1 MKPFFLL
8 LFSFLLSACD
18 LDLGSHYDPTVET
31 VYVDYYR
38 EPCDDSTTELCY
50 RIRFDTDEAFK
61 LTTLPT
67 TGFDSLEW
75 GSRYVIRAEVDYS
88 DRGEEESYTFENI
101 VSVEVMEPVSNDFV
115 LTFYTSSGILQDNS
129 SDASGSSWMIAGE
142 TTFTCEETDC
152 AAISAAFNANKLIQ
166 LNFQAENDQ
175 LTLQAVK
182 CSASEDDFSTEC
194 EGIVDE
200 SWDIAHYKTDCGLYI
215 PSWCHVYK
223 DTSESSSNWHLL
235 AVDIEDFTYQW
246 GTQYDVDV
254 TVDLSAGSLSA
265 AKLINVNDS
274 DEITDSFKTVIRFDA
289 ESSDSDAGIL
299 TYQGVFFDCDRYS
312 LCDDID
318 EIIDDLEETEE
329 RIVVLE
335 GALEDDGSTST
346 TFIVE
351 ELVCDSDSS
360 TFKENCADSDDEV
373 YWVNND

>member
-8 LFSFLLSACD
+8 FLFFLLSACD
-18 LDLGSHYDPTVET
+18 LGLGSHYDPKVDTL
-31 VYVDYYR
+31 YVDYYR
-38 EPCDDSTTELCY
+38 EPCDDSTTDLCY

-75 GSRYVIRAEVDYS
+75 GSRYTIKAEIEYN
-88 DRGEEESYTFENI
+88 DRGQEESYTFENI
-101 VSVEVMEPVSNDFV
+101 VSAEVMEPVSNDFV
-115 LTFYTSSGILQDNS
+115 LTFYTASGILQDNS
-129 SDASGSSWMIAGE
+129 SDASGSSWMIAGD
-142 TTFTCEETDC
+142 TIFTCETTDC

-166 LNFQAENDQ
+166 LNFQAENDE
-175 LTLQAVK
+175 LILQAVK
-182 CSASEDDFSTEC
+182 CYASEDDFSTEC

-223 DTSESSSNWHLL
+223 GTSESSSNWHLL
-235 AVDIEDFTYQW
+235 AVDIEDFSYQW

-254 TVDLSAGSLSA
+254 TVDLSAGSLSSA
-265 AKLINVNDS
+265 RLTNVNDS
-274 DEITDSFKTVIRFDA
+274 DEIMDSFKTVIRFDA

-299 TYQGVFFDCDRYS
+299 TYQGVLFDCGRYS
-312 LCDDID
+312 LCDDLD
-318 EIIDDLEETEE
+318 DIIDDLDDTEE

-335 GALEDDGSTST
+335 GSSSDNGSTNT
-346 TFIVE
+346 TIIVE
-351 ELVCDSDSS
+351 NLVCDSDSS